1 MSIELKVPTVGE
13 SITEVEI
20 GEWLKKEG
28 DAVGKDEPVAV
39 LESEKAS
46 VELLSPEDGVLGRI
60 VKASGEVCAIGAVVA
75 LIEAGGGGGA
85 VANDG
90 SKDVE
95 DENEAEDDLT
105 DDSRVMPSAE
115 LALAEHG
122 LKAEDVEATG
132 PGGRLL
138 KEDVLRHIENNKSA
152 AAPAAPEP
160 EPEPAA
166 PAPNPAPAAP
176 TPVETSGARQEEAVR
191 MSRLRRTVARRL
203 VEAQQSM
210 AMLTT
215 FNEADM
221 SAVMKLRKQ
230 HQEAFVAKHGIKVGF
245 MSFFVKSVVEALKEC
260 PELNAEIRGDEILYR
275 NYHDI
280 GVAIGGGKGL
290 VVPVLRNA
298 ERMSFA
304 EVEKAIGEF
313 ARRAKENKITPDELI
328 GGTFTISN
336 GGVYGSLLSTPI
348 VNPPQSGV
356 LGMHSIQERPVA
368 LNGEVVIRPMMYLAL
383 SYDHRIV
390 DGKEAVTFL
399 KRVKELIEN
408 PARMLLEV

>member
-191 MSRLRRTVARRL
+191 MSRLRRTVARRVRRGL
-203 VEAQQSM
+203 
-210 AMLTT
+210 
-215 FNEADM
+215 
-221 SAVMKLRKQ
+221 
-230 HQEAFVAKHGIKVGF
+230 
-245 MSFFVKSVVEALKEC
+245 EALRQA
-260 PELNAEIRGDEILYR
+260 L
-275 NYHDI
+275 
-280 GVAIGGGKGL
+280 
-290 VVPVLRNA
+290 
-298 ERMSFA
+298 
-304 EVEKAIGEF
+304 GE
-313 ARRAKENKITPDELI
+313 
-328 GGTFTISN
+328 
-336 GGVYGSLLSTPI
+336 
-348 VNPPQSGV
+348 
-356 LGMHSIQERPVA
+356 
-368 LNGEVVIRPMMYLAL
+368 
-383 SYDHRIV
+383 
-390 DGKEAVTFL
+390 
-399 KRVKELIEN
+399 
-408 PARMLLEV
+408 

>member
-90 SKDVE
+90 SKDVG
-95 DENEAEDDLT
+95 DENEGENDSS

-152 AAPAAPEP
+152 APAAPEP
-160 EPEPAA
+160 EPEPAT

-368 LNGEVVIRPMMYLAL
+368 LNAEVVIRPMMYLAL